1 MNPLLKEIRHNP
13 LLWLLIFVPVVFV
26 AAKLK
31 PEAHTLLFVLSI
43 LAILPLTILLSGAT
57 EAVAART
64 GDAVGGLLN
73 ATLGNLAEFVIALAA
88 LRAGQYTLVKA
99 SIAGPI
105 VANALF
111 ILGASFLIG
120 GLKHHVQEFNRV
132 SARLQAG
139 LLFLATVALLI
150 PSAVSHADSMAEVA
164 FTHRLS
170 VGLAVL
176 LNRRFPGRAIF
187 RLLFFLPYVLSE
199 AITGIVF
206 SLLLQ
211 PDALVDTALQ
221 RVGLEGLIQ
230 DWLGNTDIVMITLF
244 VIISWKYF
252 GFHMILLLAGLQ
264 GIPREIEEAAL
275 IDGAGRWQ
283 AFRYVTLPLIGP
295 TLRVSVFL
303 SVIGALQLFDIV
315 WVMTGGGPLNA
326 STTMAVNMFK
336 TGFEKQQMGYGSAFA
351 VLLFL
356 CALVVALLYQRFVLR
371 RDIDG
376 AVTAYNG

>member
-1 MNPLLKEIRHNP
+1 MFRSQGSESSSGPR
-13 LLWLLIFVPVVFV
+13 
-26 AAKLK
+26 
-31 PEAHTLLFVLSI
+31 LSGKW
-43 LAILPLTILLSGAT
+43 LTIS
-57 EAVAART
+57 
-64 GDAVGGLLN
+64 
-73 ATLGNLAEFVIALAA
+73 
-88 LRAGQYTLVKA
+88 
-99 SIAGPI
+99 
-105 VANALF
+105 
-111 ILGASFLIG
+111 
-120 GLKHHVQEFNRV
+120 
-132 SARLQAG
+132 
-139 LLFLATVALLI
+139 LFLAPALVVYLVFVIIPIIQAAHFSLYKWNGLGPLEDFIGLANYQVALASDVFWQAVGNNVLVIVLSLLLQI
-150 PSAVSHADSMAEVA
+150 PFS
-164 FTHRLS
+164 L
-170 VGLAVL
+170 GLAIL

-187 RLLFFLPYVLSE
+187 RLLFFVPYVLSE

-211 PDALVDTALQ
+211 PDALVDSGLKGI
-221 RVGLEGLIQ
+221 GLEGLVQ
-230 DWLGNTDIVMITLF
+230 DWLGNTDIVMLTLF

-295 TLRVSVFL
+295 TLRVSIFL
-303 SVIGALQLFDIV
+303 SVIGALQLFDLV
-315 WVMTGGGPLNA
+315 WVMTGGGPLT
-326 STTMAVNMFK
+326 STTTMAVNMFK
-336 TGFEKQQMGYGSAFA
+336 SGFEEQQMGYGSALA

>member
-1 MNPLLKEIRHNP
+1 VLRAERPGTRSGSRLPGK
-13 LLWLLIFVPVVFV
+13 WLTISLFLVPALALYLVFV
-26 AAKLK
+26 IVPIVQAAHFSLFKWNGLGPLDDFIGLK
-31 PEAHTLLFVLSI
+31 NYQLALSSDVFWQALGNNVLIIVLS
-43 LAILPLTILLSGAT
+43 
-57 EAVAART
+57 
-64 GDAVGGLLN
+64 
-73 ATLGNLAEFVIALAA
+73 
-88 LRAGQYTLVKA
+88 
-99 SIAGPI
+99 
-105 VANALF
+105 
-111 ILGASFLIG
+111 
-120 GLKHHVQEFNRV
+120 
-132 SARLQAG
+132 
-139 LLFLATVALLI
+139 LFLQI
-150 PSAVSHADSMAEVA
+150 PFS
-164 FTHRLS
+164 L
-170 VGLAVL
+170 GLAVL

-187 RLLFFLPYVLSE
+187 RLLFFVPYVLSE

-206 SLLLQ
+206 RLLLQ
-211 PDALVDTALQ
+211 PDALFDSTLTT
-221 RVGLEGLIQ
+221 VGLEGLIQ

-283 AFRYVTLPLIGP
+283 SFRYVTLPLLGP
-295 TLRVSVFL
+295 TLRVSIFL
-303 SVIGALQLFDIV
+303 SVIGALQLFDLV

-336 TGFEKQQMGYGSAFA
+336 AGFTKQQMGYGSALA

>member
-1 MNPLLKEIRHNP
+1 MLRAERSDARWRPRLPGKWLTIGLFLLP
-13 LLWLLIFVPVVFV
+13 ALALYAVFV
-26 AAKLK
+26 LVPIVQAAHFSLYKWNGLG
-31 PEAHTLLFVLSI
+31 PLTDFIGLENYQDALTSDVFWQAVGNNTLIIVLS
-43 LAILPLTILLSGAT
+43 LA
-57 EAVAART
+57 
-64 GDAVGGLLN
+64 
-73 ATLGNLAEFVIALAA
+73 
-88 LRAGQYTLVKA
+88 
-99 SIAGPI
+99 
-105 VANALF
+105 
-111 ILGASFLIG
+111 
-120 GLKHHVQEFNRV
+120 
-132 SARLQAG
+132 LQ
-139 LLFLATVALLI
+139 I
-150 PSAVSHADSMAEVA
+150 PFS
-164 FTHRLS
+164 L
-170 VGLAVL
+170 GLAVL

-211 PDALVDTALQ
+211 PDSLVDTALQ

-283 AFRYVTLPLIGP
+283 AFRYVTFPLIGP